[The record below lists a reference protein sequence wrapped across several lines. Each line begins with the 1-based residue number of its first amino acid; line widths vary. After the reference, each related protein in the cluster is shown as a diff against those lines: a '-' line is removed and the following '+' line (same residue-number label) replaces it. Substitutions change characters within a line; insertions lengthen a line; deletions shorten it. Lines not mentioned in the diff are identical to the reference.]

1 MQRHCG
7 VSTLQSNGI
16 TYSNNVDK
24 AETLNKHFASVCR
37 HDDKCPA
44 PDLGS
49 SPYLDLQSFETSV
62 EEV

>member
-1 MQRHCG
+1 MESH
-7 VSTLQSNGI
+7 

-37 HDDKCPA
+37 HDDNSPV